1 MMSTVKPDLSIVVMP
16 NTIPI
21 TNQVFTLFVTTEA
34 YMHLKSLEPLS
45 LACIMA
51 MKRGLATP
59 TPLPE
64 DQFGIRGTRPVV
76 VTVFPELYSE
86 AMTVADLAFG
96 GNIRL
101 ALGWAISAGSASVTS
116 EDIRRYLQPNRQP
129 RSQPSSPAQ
138 SPQETTITEAQPP
151 RPKQVRRKFLRAASI
166 ITGPVPSHQ
175 EVTAMRVNLNLTQ
188 RQVAIQTSFAR
199 GSISDA
205 ETGRRSVPLV
215 RFMLAQ
221 EYAKMQ

>member
-1 MMSTVKPDLSIVVMP
+1 MSTVKPDLSIVVMP

-21 TNQVFTLFVTTEA
+21 TNQVFTLFITTEA

-101 ALGWAISAGSASVTS
+101 ALGWAISAGLQVSPARTS
-116 EDIRRYLQPNRQP
+116 EGIYNPIGSPEASRPLQHSHLKKPP
-129 RSQPSSPAQ
+129 SQ
-138 SPQETTITEAQPP
+138 
-151 RPKQVRRKFLRAASI
+151 K
-166 ITGPVPSHQ
+166 PSHLVQ
-175 EVTAMRVNLNLTQ
+175 SKYAE
-188 RQVAIQTSFAR
+188 SCR
-199 GSISDA
+199 GQ
-205 ETGRRSVPLV
+205 L
-215 RFMLAQ
+215 L
-221 EYAKMQ
+221 